1 MNELRQLINKNIKKE
16 KNTKE
21 KNMLTNYQ
29 KYQLQWMIEHEHSLD
44 DLISA
49 LENHQKETSGLTVSE
64 LFEEWENDIGFTG
77 SEIWACEDEWK
88 DNEEQEFGVYS
99 VQFVHT
105 DTHMPD
111 EMEFDILAHQ
121 SEAATMK
128 EIVDL
133 FSDFCKENNYTAA
146 ITGIER
152 VN

>member
-1 MNELRQLINKNIKKE
+1 
-16 KNTKE
+16 
-21 KNMLTNYQ
+21 MLTNYQ

-44 DLISA
+44 DLIYA

-64 LFEEWENDIGFTG
+64 LFKEWENDIGFTG

-88 DNEEQEFGVYS
+88 DNEEQEFAVYS

-105 DTHMPD
+105 DTKMLD
-111 EMEFDILAHQ
+111 ETEFDISANQ
-121 SEAATMK
+121 SEADSLK

-133 FSDFCKENNYTAA
+133 FSNFCKENNYTAA

-152 VN
+152 IN